1 MANIQP
7 PPYLH
12 RLLHGPPDKAARFQV
27 IEKRL
32 SEIHSRLQQ
41 ECGLDLAGDSAA
53 FLPVVTDA
61 YKYEKLGAD
70 EKAKWF
76 KGSQFT
82 MGAGFISFYTYHT
95 RMASLNDDSKRV
107 ESKAAVKEMG
117 IHFYSVERA
126 RISSEYAALQK
137 LKPVTP
143 GEYFHTVRL
152 LDEERVRLVREKET
166 LIYDCYSVPLA
177 PPQQPT
183 SEELLKAL
191 ATPAKVVPES
201 KSLSAA
207 KTVSRKRTWVP
218 GRDLEGIKEIEERRA
233 NEKKSKLQQ
242 DSDESKQ
249 ERADKEKRVLK
260 FFAETQRQGAG
271 NYALSLTSTRSLTR
285 LCLQILP
292 QPRLPRPSTTR
303 GRTRTS
309 WRSRTTTFSSR
320 SCRRMGR
327 FFPECFVNKVLFPQS
342 VFAWGR
348 WVKRESTL
356 ARFV

>member
-1 MANIQP
+1 MANVQP

-12 RLLHGPPDKAARFQV
+12 RLLHGPPDKAERFQV
-27 IEKRL
+27 IDKRL

-117 IHFYSVERA
+117 IHFYSAERA

-166 LIYDCYSVPLA
+166 LIYDCYSAPLA
-177 PPQQPT
+177 SPPQPT
-183 SEELLKAL
+183 SEELLKSL
-191 ATPAKVVPES
+191 ATPAKIVPED

-207 KTVSRKRTWVP
+207 KTVSKKRAWVP
-218 GRDLEGIKEIEERRA
+218 GKDLDGIKEIEERRA
-233 NEKKSKLQQ
+233 REKQSKLM
-242 DSDESKQ
+242 DSGEAKKKNDK
-249 ERADKEKRVLK
+249 DKEILK
-260 FFAETQRQGAG
+260 FFADAQRQGG
-271 NYALSLTSTRSLTR
+271 GDYALPLTLTRSLTR
-285 LCLQILP
+285 LCLQCLP
-292 QPRLPRPSTTR
+292 PPRLPWRSATR

-309 WRSRTTTFSSR
+309 LRTRKTTSSSR
-320 SCRRMGR
+320 SCRRGRTGR
-327 FFPECFVNKVLFPQS
+327 FSPECFVNKVYFIQ
-342 VFAWGR
+342 VC
-348 WVKRESTL
+348 V
-356 ARFV
+356 